1 MLPSLPE
8 SIDLNR
14 MARQRQAL
22 HGCLPIAQMPR
33 LAESLCGDAGE
44 VEIRWDFS
52 LDEQHRIRINGF
64 IRAEMQLMCQRCL
77 QAMAW
82 KVDAPVRIAL
92 LKPSQSDADLP
103 EDVDAQELP
112 AENLVALL
120 EMVEDEL
127 ILALPIVAK
136 HQACPSNPCAEDAP
150 PVVEEKRPNP
160 FAALAVFKNK

>member
-1 MLPSLPE
+1 MLPILPE

-14 MARQRQAL
+14 AARQCQSL
-22 HGCLPIAQMPR
+22 HGRLPLARMHR
-33 LAESLCGDAGE
+33 LAGSLCGDAGDA
-44 VEIRWDFS
+44 EISWDFS
-52 LDEQHRIRINGF
+52 LDEEHRIRIDGF

-92 LKPSQSDADLP
+92 LKPGQSDANLP
-103 EDVDAQELP
+103 EDVDAQDLP
-112 AENLVALL
+112 VENPVALL
-120 EMVEDEL
+120 DMVEDEL

-136 HQACPSNPCAEDAP
+136 HPACPSNPCVEDAP